1 MERVA
6 SVKLI
11 STTPESATN
20 RQINREWRSAPPQ
33 PESVSVVS
41 CVSDSR
47 EAKSQSGPGV
57 VSQRVLCAWCAPPLV
72 THGTRRGMGSRE
84 CRTRACGATILCCI
98 EKGNGKR
105 RLAPGRAPASWVPVL
120 VQLPTAPQSLR
131 RVIVHWDVNAE
142 MQSRAHGRQSHLQR
156 EPGACLHS
164 TRCRLV
170 RLSHLRQTLFKKYEV
185 ARGGAYGREALVYTI
200 WRRERRAKTSLGACL
215 SLESA

>member
-1 MERVA
+1 M
-6 SVKLI
+6 
-11 STTPESATN
+11 
-20 RQINREWRSAPPQ
+20 
-33 PESVSVVS
+33 VS

-57 VSQRVLCAWCAPPLV
+57 VSQRVCAWCAPPLV

-98 EKGNGKR
+98 EKGNAATARGG
-105 RLAPGRAPASWVPVL
+105 GRAPASWVPVL

-142 MQSRAHGRQSHLQR
+142 MQSGAHGRQSHLQR

-164 TRCRLV
+164 TRCRLGCGCRPGV
-170 RLSHLRQTLFKKYEV
+170 SGLKDQSHLWPSALKMQSS
-185 ARGGAYGREALVYTI
+185 GQGRTASL
-200 WRRERRAKTSLGACL
+200 WRSGRDLIAPG
-215 SLESA
+215 